1 MSNLKTLRTW
11 YRQEKENLQFFKG
24 NWRYVFVWPLL
35 GTVLAGTLWGITLSR
50 LNQERVDVQAKAAV
64 DVLSLSQVY
73 AKQMERSIELLDEL
87 TLYVKTDWER
97 TEGALRVDSL
107 YQRGLFGTNHFLSF
121 LIIGTDGNSLS
132 STIPVPKGMSFGDR
146 EYFQFHKANRGADL
160 RVGMPTIG
168 RLSGKRVI
176 HLTRRLET
184 VDGSFAG
191 VLAVSMPLEF
201 FAPFSNAPLFG
212 KSGLLALVGDDSRV
226 RVTSVGGEVNRAE
239 QVKML
244 RVPNFT
250 QQGWSYPVTDQA
262 SMTPQVLD
270 TDWFSDNERRIV
282 ASTPLGHYPFR
293 TLVALSE
300 SEVYL
305 PYMQAR
311 ASVIR
316 GVTVGSF
323 ILSFFVLAAMLLAA
337 RLIVRKARETE
348 FRTAYR
354 LATEGGNEGFYLW
367 KALRDR
373 EGQITNFTVIDCNE
387 RGAELFGRTKDQI
400 LSQTLT
406 TLYPASIAVTQLE
419 LYRDAFARGFYED
432 VFEVPEGSN
441 ITVGWIRRKIVRTHG
456 SLAVTWRDVTQLRTS
471 QAEMARLA
479 NEDALTGLP
488 NRYWMSKN
496 LPAML
501 EHALEN
507 GTSLAVLFIDLDN
520 FKNVNDSFGHSAGD
534 TLLCAAAAR
543 LCSIIRPTDRVVRLG
558 GDEFTVILNPVAGP
572 AQVAQVASR
581 IVAAFKEPFELEQGN
596 NFVGTS
602 IGIGMYPAD
611 AQDAETLT
619 KNADIAMY
627 SAKANKGEYCFYQQH
642 MFDRF
647 RKRITLEQ
655 ELQLALDEDQFEVYY
670 QPRADTQTG
679 KVVGL
684 EALVR
689 WIHPVR
695 GLVMP
700 GEFVPAAEETGH
712 ILKLGALVMRKTC
725 AQIAQWRDDGFPT
738 VPVSVNVSARQ
749 FNQSN
754 VKQML
759 ADCLLEFGLDPEQV
773 EIELTESAMMGE
785 GADILNQ
792 LAEID
797 AMGVKL
803 HVDDFG
809 TGYSSLALLQQL
821 KLDVLKIDRAFTSK
835 LGTSSEGEIFFRAIL
850 SMAHALGM
858 SVVAEGVETEEQLR
872 VLQRLDC
879 DEIQGFYL
887 SKPVPAAEVVGLVR
901 QASIFPAPALALAIV
916 RDQVADLKS

>member
-1 MSNLKTLRTW
+1 MSNLKSIRTW

-24 NWRYVFVWPLL
+24 SWRYVFVWPIL
-35 GTVLAGTLWGITLSR
+35 GTVLAGSLWGITLSR
-50 LNQERVDVQAKAAV
+50 LEKERLDVQSKAAV
-64 DVLSLSQVY
+64 EVLSLSQVY
-73 AKQMERSIELLDEL
+73 AKQIERSIEQLDEL

-97 TEGALRVDSL
+97 TGGTLRIDKL
-107 YQRGLFGTNHFLSF
+107 HQRGLFSTNHFLSF
-121 LIIGTDGNSLS
+121 LIIGPDGTPLS
-132 STIPVPKGMSFGDR
+132 STLQPGKGLTFSDR
-146 EYFQFHKANRGADL
+146 EYFQFHKTHKERAL

-176 HLTRRLET
+176 HLTRRLENA
-184 VDGSFAG
+184 DGSFAG
-191 VLAVSMPLEF
+191 VMVVGMPLEF

-212 KSGLLALVGDDSRV
+212 KSGLLALVGDDGRV
-226 RVTSVGGEVNRAE
+226 RVTGVGGEVNRAA
-239 QVKML
+239 QVTML
-244 RVPNFT
+244 HMPNFAH
-250 QQGWSYPVTDQA
+250 QMWAPVTEPA
-262 SMTPQVLD
+262 ANAPRVLD
-270 TDWFSDNERRIV
+270 ADWFSDRERRIV
-282 ASTPLGHYPFR
+282 ASTPLSRYPFR

-300 SEVYL
+300 DEYYL
-305 PYMQAR
+305 PYVQAR
-311 ASVIR
+311 AEVIR

-323 ILSFFVLAAMLLAA
+323 ILSFFVLAAMLLSA
-337 RLIVRKARETE
+337 RLLVRKAQEAE
-348 FRTAYR
+348 SRTAYR

-373 EGQITNFTVIDCNE
+373 DGQITDFRVIDCNE
-387 RGAELFGRTKDQI
+387 RGAELYSRTKDQL

-406 TLYPASIAVTQLE
+406 NLYPADCAASL
-419 LYRDAFARGFYED
+419 LDLHRDAFLRGFHEGD
-432 VFEVPEGSN
+432 FEVPEGSS
-441 ITVGWIRRKIVRTHG
+441 IMVDWIHQKMVRTHG
-456 SLAVTWRDVTQLRTS
+456 GLAITWRDVTQLRTN
-471 QAEMARLA
+471 QVELARLA

-488 NRYWMSKN
+488 NRYWMTNN
-496 LPAML
+496 LPGML
-501 EHALEN
+501 ERTGEN

-520 FKNVNDSFGHSAGD
+520 FKNVNDSLGHSAGD
-534 TLLCAAAAR
+534 ALLRAAAAR
-543 LCSIIRPTDRVVRLG
+543 LRSIVRPSDRVVRLG
-558 GDEFTVILNPVAGP
+558 GDEFTVILDPVADP
-572 AQVAQVASR
+572 EQVAQVASR
-581 IVAAFKEPFELEQGN
+581 IVKAFKEPFELEQGS

-602 IGIGMYPAD
+602 IGIGMFPAD
-611 AQDAETLT
+611 GQDAETLT

-627 SAKANKGEYCFYQQH
+627 SAKVRKGEFCFYQQH
-642 MFDRF
+642 MFERF
-647 RKRITLEQ
+647 RNRINIEQ
-655 ELQLALDEDQFEVYY
+655 ELQSALDEDQFQVYY

-695 GLVMP
+695 GLVLP

-712 ILKLGALVMRKTC
+712 ILKLGALVLRKTC

-754 VKQML
+754 VQQLL
-759 ADCLLEFGLDPEQV
+759 ADCLLEFGLDPDQV
-773 EIELTESAMMGE
+773 EIELTESTMMEEGE
-785 GADILNQ
+785 DVLNQ

-809 TGYSSLALLQQL
+809 TGHSSLALLQQL
-821 KLDVLKIDRAFTSK
+821 QLDVLKIDRAFTCK

-872 VLQRLDC
+872 VLQRLGC

-887 SKPVPAAEVVGLVR
+887 SQPVPASEVVRLVR
-901 QASIFPAPALALAIV
+901 QASLFPAPSQEPCIA
-916 RDQVADLKS
+916 RDSAEVD